1 MSPQKARSTVK
12 TLKKRRRLQLWQAY
26 SVFHSAA
33 VKERVDRKYAEYLA
47 EVGRSTGVKPM
58 SRLRFLQ
65 LTCLEMYAESDEAAQ
80 EDLNKR
86 MKEDTLDI
94 PEELLEVQ
102 DVLGEEETKRYLE
115 NYRQQM

>member
-1 MSPQKARSTVK
+1 VSPQKARSTVK

-33 VKERVDRKYAEYLA
+33 VKERVDRKYTEYLA
-47 EVGRSTGVKPM
+47 EVGRSAGVKPM

-86 MKEDTLDI
+86 INEDTLDI
-94 PEELLEVQ
+94 PEDLQDAQ